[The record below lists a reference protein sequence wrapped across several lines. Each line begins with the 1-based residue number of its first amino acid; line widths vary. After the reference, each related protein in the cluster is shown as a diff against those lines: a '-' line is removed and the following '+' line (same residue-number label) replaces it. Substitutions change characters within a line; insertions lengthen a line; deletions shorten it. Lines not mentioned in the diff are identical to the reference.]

1 MGFTG
6 GYAKPGDTNRRGS
19 GGLVT
24 GGTLGMALSQTV
36 TSQVSVPDNMQ
47 SSLLPIDVN
56 LGVLDVLHAE
66 VHHVDRLGVH
76 QDRLLHPLVVQKH

>member
-1 MGFTG
+1 MRSRVTPIGGGRGGF
-6 GYAKPGDTNRRGS
+6 GD
-19 GGLVT
+19 VT